1 MTRTG
6 SRTVQD
12 SASPWKNTAA
22 GTAFTVACRFR
33 DVQCRE
39 MSHNKKYTDTGNVGK
54 LGYDSSILSRH
65 QLNKFLVTRMVLYHL
80 HEACLTY
87 MFAHLLYFAERY

>member
-1 MTRTG
+1 MRV
-6 SRTVQD
+6 R
-12 SASPWKNTAA
+12 
-22 GTAFTVACRFR
+22 GTTPPPAPRLQSHV
-33 DVQCRE
+33 DLE
-39 MSHNKKYTDTGNVGK
+39 MCNVEKCPTIKKYTDTGNVGK

-80 HEACLTY
+80 HETCLTY